1 VPWWAEVDV
10 RIDGWDIHGRWFGV
24 IVGTTPRLGQ
34 LRRGETIPW
43 RVIADQFAPREH
55 RGSRWQMEPMTGAGI
70 RPLFSDTIVSCGG
83 SSAEPIFGGTAEIQ
97 KEILGRGLYSFV
109 R

>member
-1 VPWWAEVDV
+1 
-10 RIDGWDIHGRWFGV
+10 
-24 IVGTTPRLGQ
+24 
-34 LRRGETIPW
+34 
-43 RVIADQFAPREH
+43 
-55 RGSRWQMEPMTGAGI
+55 MEPMTGADI